1 MNFRAF
7 LCDGLLKSQL
17 DLRWSNKTLE
27 AKIMRET
34 FRSIWDKPF
43 ISKAYLC
50 VLCCS
55 SSLLTCFSLEF
66 AFRSLTFPILYKDKT
81 CDSLKQSKFCLMKA
95 PSLYKWK
102 NLSLFNNYLKY
113 LVENKVPCHCEL
125 SHSSCLFSTPALI
138 CFLW

>member
-50 VLCCS
+50 ALCCS

-66 AFRSLTFPILYKDKT
+66 AFLSLPFPILYKDKT
-81 CDSLKQSKFCLMKA
+81 CDSLKHSKFCLMKA

-102 NLSLFNNYLKY
+102 KLSLFNNFLKY
-113 LVENKVPCHCEL
+113 LAENKVPCHREL